1 MNTALLVID
10 FQFGL
15 IESTP
20 PATRAAETLAQINAT
35 IALARQR
42 QMPVLFIQHH
52 HDTGFPRNTP
62 EWELHPGLARL
73 PTDLVIAKESADSF
87 LDTTLRSQLDEL
99 SVDALWITGY
109 ASDFCVDT
117 TLRRAASLGYAV
129 TVVSD
134 AHTSKDRPHVTGE
147 QLVAHLNW
155 LWGNL
160 PVKDNPIRVMPLM
173 ALAAISI

>member
-1 MNTALLVID
+1 MNKALLVID

-15 IESTP
+15 IESNP
-20 PATRAAETLAQINAT
+20 PATRGTETLAQINRT
-35 IALARQR
+35 IALARQL
-42 QMPVLFIQHH
+42 QMPVIFIQHFEP
-52 HDTGFPRNTP
+52 DLPQGSA

-73 PTDLVIAKESADSF
+73 PTDCVIEKESADSF
-87 LDTTLRSQLDEL
+87 LATQLQSTLEALQIN
-99 SVDALWITGY
+99 ALWITGY

-134 AHTSKDRPHVTGE
+134 AHTSKNRPHASGE

-155 LWGNL
+155 LWANL
-160 PVKDNPIRVMPLM
+160 AVKDNPIRVVPLSE
-173 ALAAISI
+173 LAVTAQ